1 MASKWFNSLDTD
13 SSSITA
19 QSGHLVWRCQFLKS
33 LSAIWFFI
41 QINLIILCWSS
52 WKESPKLLLPPI
64 GIPIFIS
71 SSWPLAVLFGDWDE
85 GIESSLMANSLRPPA
100 NTEFPPFAAIPLLF
114 APFKSVGPVTY
125 KRTIKCG
132 LVFICCRVYLYS
144 WLVVHHVFSYAV
156 MYLWHSDK
164 M

>member
-1 MASKWFNSLDTD
+1 MRFLKKSIYAFTVC
-13 SSSITA
+13 SITA
-19 QSGHLVWRCQFLKS
+19 QIRHLVLKM
-33 LSAIWFFI
+33 SAIWFFI
-41 QINLIILCWSS
+41 EINLIILCWSS
-52 WKESPKLLLPPI
+52 WKESPKLLLLPPI

-71 SSWPLAVLFGDWDE
+71 SSWPLLAVLFGDWDE

-144 WLVVHHVFSYAV
+144 WLVVHHVFFSYAV

>member
-1 MASKWFNSLDTD
+1 MPLLFYYCSDWTNY
-13 SSSITA
+13 
-19 QSGHLVWRCQFLKS
+19 LKM
-33 LSAIWFFI
+33 SAFEKFVFDLII

-52 WKESPKLLLPPI
+52 WKESPKLLLLPPI

-71 SSWPLAVLFGDWDE
+71 SSWPLLAVLFGDWDE

-132 LVFICCRVYLYS
+132 SVRDINIECSKQFKKTTYTFNVSGQSGLL
-144 WLVVHHVFSYAV
+144 WAV
-156 MYLWHSDK
+156 LK
-164 M
+164 LL